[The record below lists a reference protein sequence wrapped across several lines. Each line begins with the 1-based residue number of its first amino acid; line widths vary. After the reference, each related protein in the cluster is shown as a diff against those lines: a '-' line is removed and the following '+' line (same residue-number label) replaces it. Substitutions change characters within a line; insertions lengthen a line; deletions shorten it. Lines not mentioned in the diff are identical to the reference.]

1 MQTKLQAPPEPRLD
15 DWCTTARMEQLSQ
28 ELRPAKDALLWSGQ
42 LETVVKGWVRRQLVD
57 EVVQTGA
64 FTPSPE
70 QSAQKAIEPC
80 PPQWGS
86 ALHQAWQQ
94 QDQALLA
101 WAEQQWGH
109 GLESLYL
116 AQKTGMDRV
125 TLRMLRVSDMAFS
138 LELYHRIKAG
148 EASFEQLS
156 WQYGEGPERLQGG
169 LIKNQRMADL
179 PSVFFPLLVNL
190 HSFEVQQPRKMGKQ
204 FVLYQLLSRQ
214 PLAFDQETRSQLL
227 MEQLFCW
234 ELALIDRLEA
244 HLASEG

>member
-15 DWCTTARMEQLSQ
+15 DWCTSARMEQLSQ

-57 EVVQTGA
+57 EVVQTGV

-70 QSAQKAIEPC
+70 ESAQEESEPC
-80 PPQWGS
+80 PPGWAES
-86 ALHQAWQQ
+86 AYQAWQQ

-101 WAEQQWGH
+101 WAEHQWGH

-116 AQKTGMDRV
+116 ARKTWMDRV

-156 WQYGEGPERLQGG
+156 WRFGEGPERLKGG
-169 LIKNQRMADL
+169 EIKNQRLDAL
-179 PSVFFPLLVNL
+179 PAALFPLLVNL
-190 HSFEVQQPRKMGKQ
+190 HSTDVQKPRGIGKMY
-204 FVLYQLLSRQ
+204 VLLQLLERQ
-214 PLAFDQETRSQLL
+214 PCVFDQDTRRQLL
-227 MEQLFCW
+227 MEQLKCW
-234 ELALIDRLEA
+234 EAPLIQRLGA
-244 HLASEG
+244 HLTSSD